1 MKKAIF
7 NYFMKSTEIN
17 LKRYQV
23 VLYVGLGAGWIAWME
38 LPLFGEPL
46 FDHIMSILAIL
57 CGVFVWFGWS
67 FLSIFRALDRAL
79 LMQNLKRTRYYVQL
93 VWEAHSVIVLSF
105 VAMVLSFVS
114 LWLDFSWLAAFVAGM
129 AFSLFLVSGYHV
141 VLGMQGANENNL

>member
-57 CGVFVWFGWS
+57 CGVFVFFQGTRD
-67 FLSIFRALDRAL
+67 FDQAE
-79 LMQNLKRTRYYVQL
+79 QNR
-93 VWEAHSVIVLSF
+93 
-105 VAMVLSFVS
+105 
-114 LWLDFSWLAAFVAGM
+114 
-129 AFSLFLVSGYHV
+129 SLFTALERVTLKYLVFN
-141 VLGMQGANENNL
+141 AD